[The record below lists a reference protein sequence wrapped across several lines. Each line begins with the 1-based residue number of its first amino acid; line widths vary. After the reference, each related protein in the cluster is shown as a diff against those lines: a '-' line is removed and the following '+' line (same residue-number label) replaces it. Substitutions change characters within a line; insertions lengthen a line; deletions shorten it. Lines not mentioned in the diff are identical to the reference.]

1 MSLKRYAL
9 SAFLCGIIGLAG
21 AQTSAKRYIFLEHF
35 TNSRCSI
42 CASQNPGFFNTIA
55 NYEDDIHLLTFH
67 PPIPYNN
74 CAFYLDN
81 PSENLSRTGFYG
93 ITGTPRVIRNG
104 TASSTAAQ
112 VTAATLDALVGQT
125 SPIQIVV
132 TESEGADRQVNAEV
146 RTLGFEPSGN
156 LRLFAA
162 IVEREVQYNAP
173 NGEHLHHH
181 VFRKMLSAIDGDPFV
196 PALMGGSVNVQ
207 YEYTVANAWKPEET
221 YVLVFLQDIETKE
234 IFNSGSRFDEVA
246 TGTNEASL
254 SNIRIYPNPV
264 GDVLTVAN
272 NGAVFS
278 GMLQILDA
286 TGKTVM
292 QQAIDAAQSITLN
305 LQGLPAGLYLASLST
320 VEGQKVEKLIKQ

>member
-1 MSLKRYAL
+1 MSLKRYAM

-35 TNSRCSI
+35 TNSRCSN

-81 PSENLSRTGFYG
+81 PTENVSRTGFYG
-93 ITGTPRVIRNG
+93 IVGTPRVVRNG
-104 TASSTAAQ
+104 TASSSASQ
-112 VTAATLDALVGQT
+112 VTASMLDPLVGQT

-132 TESEGADRQVNAEV
+132 TESDGTDRQVNAEV

-173 NGEHLHHH
+173 NGENLHHH

-196 PALMGGSVNVQ
+196 PALMGGSVNVH
-207 YEYTVANAWKPEET
+207 YEYTLANAWKPEET

-246 TGTNEASL
+246 TGTDEAFLNS
-254 SNIRIYPNPV
+254 IRMYPNPV
-264 GDVLTVAN
+264 TDALTVAN
-272 NGAVFS
+272 TGPAFS
-278 GMLQILDA
+278 GSLHIIDA
-286 TGKTVM
+286 TGRTVM
-292 QQAIDAAQSITLN
+292 QHAIDSQQSITLN
-305 LQGLPAGLYLASLST
+305 LGELPTGIYLASLST
-320 VEGQKVEKLIKQ
+320 AEGQKVEKLIKK